1 MIMIMIMIM
10 IIMIIIMMMMM
21 MMMMIII
28 IIDPEIRTETNNLYK
43 LSQLECQLARCNPV
57 LLTSVTEELNSG
69 LPRTNSASG
78 QGET

>member
-1 MIMIMIMIM
+1 MIMIMIM
-10 IIMIIIMMMMM
+10 IIMMMMMM
-21 MMMMIII
+21 MMIIIIII

-43 LSQLECQLARCNPV
+43 LSQLECQLAGCNPV